1 MPNPVIS
8 DFDSDTCCVA
18 KTKGVGVN
26 RYIPSSE
33 CIEIRSKPAYDKRT
47 NVRCIRIDGYC
58 LGLNTHEG
66 KYEVRLDIVWQAF
79 KQMIWMLQKYKRL
92 CQIRLETPT
101 FISESECSKFRR
113 AFKQLIE
120 MLKRHYTTA
129 KVGYLYVR
137 EKSSNRGWHYHVV
150 LWIDGKK
157 CNSGHVAWEL
167 WNQIL
172 WKAELLTKM
181 NKDEKLNE
189 LRKVESRLVHLKDR
203 ETIFDATYGWSYL
216 AKPRTKGRGAAHSRD
231 FVVSQVAADR

>member
-8 DFDSDTCCVA
+8 DFDSDTCHVA
-18 KTKGVGVN
+18 KQKNVGVN
-26 RYIPSSE
+26 RYIPSCE

-47 NVRCIRIDGYC
+47 NASCIRINGYC

-66 KYEVRLDIVWQAF
+66 KYEVRLDIIWQAF

-101 FISESECSKFRR
+101 FINEPECSKFRK
-113 AFKQLIE
+113 AFKQLIKI
-120 MLKRHYTTA
+120 LKRHYSTD
-129 KVGYLYVR
+129 KIGYLYVR
-137 EKSSNRGWHYHVV
+137 EKSSSRGWHYHVV

-157 CNSGHVAWEL
+157 CNSGHVAWDL

-172 WKAELLTKM
+172 WRAELLTKI
-181 NKDEKLNE
+181 NKVERLNE
-189 LRKVESRLVHLKDR
+189 LRKVESKLVRLNNQDSIK
-203 ETIFDATYGWSYL
+203 DATHAWSYL

-231 FVVSQVAADR
+231 FVVSQLGASR